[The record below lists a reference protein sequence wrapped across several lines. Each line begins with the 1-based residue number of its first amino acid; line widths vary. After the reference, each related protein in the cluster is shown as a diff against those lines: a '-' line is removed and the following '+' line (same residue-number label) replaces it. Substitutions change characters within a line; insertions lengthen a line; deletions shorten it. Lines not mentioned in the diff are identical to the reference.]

1 MHALQ
6 AAGVRAGAVQ
16 TAEDTNDHDPQIAGR
31 GLFFEMDHPVIGEAR
46 FEGTPIK
53 FSQTVQENWRSA
65 PLLGEDNAYVF
76 QSLLGMD
83 EDEYAALAAEGAF

>member
-1 MHALQ
+1 MVHLEEQ
-6 AAGVRAGAVQ
+6 AAAGAVQ

-46 FEGTPIK
+46 FEGTPIR
-53 FSQTVQENWRSA
+53 FRNTVQENWRSG

-76 QSLLGMD
+76 KELLGVPEGEYD
-83 EDEYAALAAEGAF
+83 ELVAEGAL